1 MNVRHAAR
9 RQTGQNLVEFAALL
23 PLLCVLVIGVAE
35 TGNALN
41 AYLGVTGAAR
51 EGARL
56 ASRGNIYSASQLTQ
70 VIEGETQAL
79 DLAAHGSIVMT
90 VVKSDTS
97 GFSYTVT
104 QLLGTAPSRFTS
116 NSLAALW
123 AQAIATA
130 NQTYLSNERFVV
142 IEVFYDSP
150 TLTRFFASS
159 IPIYGYTVMKISA
172 AS

>member
-1 MNVRHAAR
+1 MPI
-9 RQTGQNLVEFAALL
+9 LILL
-23 PLLCVLVIGVAE
+23 IMGVAE
-35 TGNALN
+35 AGNALN
-41 AYLGVTGAAR
+41 AYIGVTSAAR

-56 ASRGNIYSASQLTQ
+56 AARGNIYSSAQVKQ
-70 VIEGETQAL
+70 VIEIQTQNL
-79 DLAAHGSIVMT
+79 DLEAHGSIVMT

-116 NSLAALW
+116 SSLAALW

-130 NQTYLSNERFVV
+130 NQTYLSKEQFVV

-159 IPIYGYTVMKISA
+159 IPIYGYTVMKI
-172 AS
+172 